1 MVRILRTRGR
11 AAAAA
16 VVLVALL
23 LQALF
28 SWTTVE
34 SIRFSQFAFDQ
45 KSSLGGGGGD
55 ELLLQQQQEETTQ
68 ISTEVENR
76 PEDWPSFRE
85 APAFKN
91 DKQCVSAERKK
102 KKNNGAEEEI
112 CDASAVHI
120 AMTLDVAY
128 LRGSMAAV
136 FSILKH
142 SSCPENVIF
151 HFLVGNRDAGLRS
164 LIFSTFPFLRFKV
177 YHFDE
182 ALVKSRISASVRLA
196 LEHPLNY
203 ARSYLA
209 DILEPC
215 VERVIYL
222 DSDLIV
228 VDDIVKLWGIRLG
241 SRAIGAPEYC
251 HTNFTKYFTDSFW
264 SNKAFT
270 KVFDHL
276 RNKPCYFNTGVM
288 VMNLVKWREQNY
300 RSTIESWM
308 KRQKE
313 ARIYELGSLPP
324 FLLVFAGNVEPIDHR
339 WNQHGLGGDNLEG
352 RCRPLHPGPV
362 SLLHWSGKGKPWIR
376 LDARKPCSVDN
387 LWAPYDLRLP
397 SMSSYLWLIN
407 DSSARSELE
416 ILQQVKFFSSWSKK
430 FFSAWTL
437 KFFSTWARN
446 SSAVGA
452 RNSSVLGAWN
462 SLALGAWNSSVLGAR
477 NSSARNLRFFST
489 WSLKFFSEELEF
501 EQIRTRTQQM
511 YITLWGFLASPD
523 FN

>member
-1 MVRILRTRGR
+1 MVRILRTRGK

-16 VVLVALL
+16 VLVALL

-45 KSSLGGGGGD
+45 KSSLGGGGGGGD
-55 ELLLQQQQEETTQ
+55 ELLQQQQQEETTQ
-68 ISTEVENR
+68 IWTEVEKR
-76 PEDWPSFRE
+76 PEDWPPFRE

-91 DKQCVSAERKK
+91 DKQCVSAEMKK

-112 CDASAVHI
+112 CDSSAVHI

-228 VDDIVKLWGIRLG
+228 VDDIVKLWGTRLG
-241 SRAIGAPEYC
+241 SGAIGAPEYC

-270 KVFDHL
+270 MVFDHR

-300 RSTIESWM
+300 RSSIESWM

-324 FLLVFAGNVEPIDHR
+324 FLLVFAGDVEPIDHK

-397 SMSSYLWLIN
+397 SMSSYL
-407 DSSARSELE
+407 
-416 ILQQVKFFSSWSKK
+416 
-430 FFSAWTL
+430 
-437 KFFSTWARN
+437 
-446 SSAVGA
+446 
-452 RNSSVLGAWN
+452 
-462 SLALGAWNSSVLGAR
+462 
-477 NSSARNLRFFST
+477 
-489 WSLKFFSEELEF
+489 
-501 EQIRTRTQQM
+501 
-511 YITLWGFLASPD
+511 
-523 FN
+523 

>member
-1 MVRILRTRGR
+1 VLNLVGWRFLGLQLAATQWKIVNGFELEKFVMVRVLRRSCRWRGGAKNLLDILTLLLLVVTIFFLQASDLRCSCSAVAAVEAKRDSQFVELSVKSRVGPAEKQL
-11 AAAAA
+11 AAAHEKEEQVRSSSSSSSSAE
-16 VVLVALL
+16 
-23 LQALF
+23 Q
-28 SWTTVE
+28 
-34 SIRFSQFAFDQ
+34 Q
-45 KSSLGGGGGD
+45 K
-55 ELLLQQQQEETTQ
+55 
-68 ISTEVENR
+68 N
-76 PEDWPSFRE
+76 WPSFRE
-85 APAFKN
+85 APAFRN
-91 DKQCVSAERKK
+91 GNQCPYVNRTRIVSDTDQQRM
-102 KKNNGAEEEI
+102 
-112 CDASAVHI
+112 CDSSSVHI

-151 HFLVGNRDAGLRS
+151 HFLAGDRDAELHS

-182 ALVKSRISASVRLA
+182 ELVKSRISPAVRLA

-324 FLLVFAGNVEPIDHR
+324 FLLVFAGDVEPIDHR

-397 SMSSYLWLIN
+397 SMSSYL
-407 DSSARSELE
+407 
-416 ILQQVKFFSSWSKK
+416 
-430 FFSAWTL
+430 
-437 KFFSTWARN
+437 
-446 SSAVGA
+446 
-452 RNSSVLGAWN
+452 
-462 SLALGAWNSSVLGAR
+462 
-477 NSSARNLRFFST
+477 
-489 WSLKFFSEELEF
+489 
-501 EQIRTRTQQM
+501 
-511 YITLWGFLASPD
+511 
-523 FN
+523 